1 MGNREPNRP
10 LARTSIV
17 IALVWSAVA
26 RGARGFLVRV
36 EADVSGGLP
45 RMSVVGLAAGA
56 VREAKERIVAAV
68 RNSGRAFPDGRVTVN
83 LAPAELPKDGSQLDL
98 PMALGVLA
106 SSGQLPAAA
115 WSSACLVL
123 GELGLDGSVL
133 PGAGVLVLAGA
144 ARSHGLRYAVVPAA
158 NAEEAELAGL
168 VPIPVRTLAEAAV
181 LLSGPEPGACLSGP
195 RGEACSPE
203 GEPDLA
209 DVRGQLL
216 ARRALEV
223 AAAGGHNL
231 LLVGPPGTG
240 KSMLAARLPGLMP
253 RLEPEESL
261 EVTTL
266 HAAAGLL
273 RRGAGLM
280 TRRPF
285 RAPHSSAKPAALLGG
300 GPNARPGELVL
311 AHRGVLFLDEL
322 PEFPRDSLESLRQ
335 PLEDRVVRL
344 ARAKGFAEFPADCAV
359 VGAMNPCQ
367 CGRAG
372 LLKNPCRCPES
383 AVTRYRARLSGP
395 LLDRFDLRVELAPI
409 PFSDWL
415 GRAGAAAES
424 SSAVRERVLAARS
437 AAGRRAG
444 VLNSR
449 LGPAEVRRHCG
460 LDRAGWNLIASVVE
474 REQLSARGID
484 RVLRVARTLADLEGA
499 RDIARAHVGEAL
511 QYRGDGTSGRKP
523 AI

>member
-1 MGNREPNRP
+1 MI
-10 LARTSIV
+10 S
-17 IALVWSAVA
+17 LVWSAVA

-56 VREAKERIVAAV
+56 VREARERIVAAV

-106 SSGQLPAAA
+106 SSGQLP
-115 WSSACLVL
+115 SSAWASSCLVI

-144 ARSHGLRYAVVPAA
+144 ARAHGLRYAVLPAA

-168 VPIPVRTLAEAAV
+168 VPVPVRTLSEAALV
-181 LLSGPEPGACLSGP
+181 LAGPEPGVCLSGP
-195 RGEACSPE
+195 RGAAGAGED
-203 GEPDLA
+203 EPDL
-209 DVRGQLL
+209 DEVRGQLL

-253 RLEPEESL
+253 LLEPDEAL

-266 HAAAGLL
+266 HAAAGL
-273 RRGAGLM
+273 RSRGAGLM

-335 PLEDRVVRL
+335 PLEDKVVRL
-344 ARAKGFAEFPADCAV
+344 ARAKGSAEFPADCAV

-367 CGRAG
+367 CGKAG
-372 LLKNPCRCPES
+372 MLRNPCRCPES
-383 AVTRYRARLSGP
+383 AVERYRGRISGP

-409 PFSDWL
+409 PFSDWM
-415 GRAGAAAES
+415 GRSGADPES
-424 SSAVRERVLAARS
+424 SACVRERVLAARLAS
-437 AAGRRAG
+437 MRRSG
-444 VLNSR
+444 GLNAR
-449 LGPAEVRRHCG
+449 LGPADVRRHCQP
-460 LDRAGWNLIASVVE
+460 DRPGWNLIEAVVE

-499 RDIARAHVGEAL
+499 ARVSRAHVGEAL
-511 QYRGDGTSGRKP
+511 QYRGDGTIRRKP

>member
-1 MGNREPNRP
+1 MI
-10 LARTSIV
+10 S
-17 IALVWSAVA
+17 LVWSAVA

-106 SSGQLPAAA
+106 SSGQLPAASWA
-115 WSSACLVL
+115 ASCLVI

-133 PGAGVLVLAGA
+133 PGTGVLVLAGA
-144 ARSHGLRYAVVPAA
+144 ARTHGLRYAVVPAA

-168 VPIPVRTLAEAAV
+168 VPVPVRTLGEAAL
-181 LLSGPEPGACLSGP
+181 LLSGPEPGACLGGP
-195 RGEACSPE
+195 RRRQGAADD
-203 GEPDLA
+203 EPDLCE
-209 DVRGQLL
+209 VRGQML

-253 RLEPEESL
+253 LLEPDEAL

-266 HAAAGLL
+266 HAAAGL
-273 RRGAGLM
+273 RSRGAGLM

-335 PLEDRVVRL
+335 PLEEKVVRL
-344 ARAKGFAEFPADCAV
+344 ARAKGCAEFPADCAV

-367 CGRAG
+367 CGKAG
-372 LLKNPCRCPES
+372 LIRNPCRCPES
-383 AVTRYRARLSGP
+383 AVLRYRGRISGP

-409 PFSDWL
+409 PFADWL
-415 GRAGAAAES
+415 GRPGAEAES
-424 SSAVRERVLAARS
+424 SACVRERVRMA
-437 AAGRRAG
+437 RRAAFG
-444 VLNSR
+444 RAGILNSR
-449 LGPAEVRRHCG
+449 LGPAEVRRHCEP
-460 LDRAGWNLIASVVE
+460 DRPGWNLIEAVVE
-474 REQLSARGID
+474 KEQLSARGID
-484 RVLRVARTLADLEGA
+484 RGLRVARTLADLEGA
-499 RDIARAHVGEAL
+499 QAVARSHVGEAL
-511 QYRGDGTSGRKP
+511 QYRGDGTIRRKP